1 MGAAVMRGRG
11 SVAWAVML
19 SLLPGLGHVYARA
32 WRPALVFM
40 ALSLGV
46 SLLVLGLTSTMAPT
60 PHVLIGFAAVALAT
74 VGLTLYAM
82 IDAGRRARSRG
93 DRPRNRWFA
102 STWVA
107 ALMLLGLGAA
117 VDAPGQLGWRS
128 FWIPSASMLPALQVG
143 DVLLAD
149 MRHGGAVPAR
159 GDIVIFSVPRSP
171 GTDYVKRVIGL
182 PGDRIELRR
191 GALLVNGAEAARQR
205 IDDQAA
211 PGQLFQETLPGG
223 RTFAI
228 ARETSDGPANTMP
241 AVVVPPGQVF
251 VMGDNRDNSL
261 DSRFAEFGTV
271 PVAGIHGTAATLIWS
286 RDRSRLLQPVQ

>member
-1 MGAAVMRGRG
+1 MRGSRW
-11 SVAWAVML
+11 SVAWAVVL

-46 SLLVLGLTSTMAPT
+46 SLLVLGLTSAVAPT
-60 PHVLIGFAAVALAT
+60 PSVLIGFGAVVMAAIALTVA
-74 VGLTLYAM
+74 AM
-82 IDAGRRARSRG
+82 VDAGRRARSRAE
-93 DRPRNRWFA
+93 RPRNRWYA
-102 STWVA
+102 STWMAAA
-107 ALMLLGLGAA
+107 ALLGVGA
-117 VDAPGQLGWRS
+117 VTDTPRLMGWRS
-128 FWIPSASMLPALQVG
+128 FWIPSESMLPTLRVG
-143 DVLLAD
+143 DVLMAD
-149 MRHGGAVPAR
+149 TRHGGALPGR
-159 GDIVIFSVPRSP
+159 GDLIIFSVPRSP